1 MPYYQRAVASWLMVQ
16 VPEEAVTLMLKND
29 NVVLVG
35 SVDGKGIPNI
45 SPRFVLAVLDNEKL
59 LFADAFQNKTFS
71 NLKSWKKVTVAII
84 DKDTMG
90 GFQLKGDAIEVE
102 DKEVI
107 SQASAKL
114 KEYGIKAKPERAWT
128 LNVSEVFSLK
138 PSNQSKAPLMS
149 AYG

>member
-1 MPYYQRAVASWLMVQ
+1 MVQ
-16 VPEEAVTLMLKND
+16 IPEEVVTQILKNG

-71 NLKSWKKVTVAII
+71 NLKSWNKVTVAII

-102 DKEVI
+102 DKELI
-107 SQASAKL
+107 AQANAKL
-114 KEYGIKAKPERAWT
+114 TEYGFKAKPERAWT
-128 LNVSEVFSLK
+128 LAVNGVYSLK
-138 PSNQSKAPLMS
+138 PNSQSKAPLLS

>member
-1 MPYYQRAVASWLMVQ
+1 MVQ
-16 VPEEAVTLMLKND
+16 IPEEAVTQILKNG

-45 SPRFVLAVLDNEKL
+45 SPRFVLAILDNEKL

-71 NLKSWKKVTVAII
+71 NLKSWNKVTVSII
-84 DKDTMG
+84 DKETMG

-102 DKEVI
+102 DKELI
-107 SQASAKL
+107 AQANAKL
-114 KEYGIKAKPERAWT
+114 NEYGIKTTPERAWT
-128 LNVSEVFSLK
+128 LAVNEVYSLK
-138 PSNQSKAPLMS
+138 PNSQSKLPLLS

>member
-1 MPYYQRAVASWLMVQ
+1 MVQ
-16 VPEEAVTLMLKND
+16 VPEEAVTQMLKNG

-71 NLKSWKKVTVAII
+71 NLKAWKKVTVAII

-90 GFQLKGDAIEVE
+90 GFQLKGDATEVA
-102 DKEVI
+102 DKDLI
-107 SQASAKL
+107 AQANAKL
-114 KEYGIKAKPERAWT
+114 KEYGIKARPERAWT
-128 LNVSEVFSLK
+128 LTVNEVFSLK
-138 PSNQSKAPLMS
+138 PSSESKAPLMS